1 MPNIIEPNL
10 KEVGGRY
17 SIAVARFNDFIT
29 GNLLDG
35 ALHTLAEH
43 GVDIDADV
51 KVVWVPG
58 AFELP
63 LMAQKLAEDK
73 AFQPD
78 AVIAI
83 GCVIR
88 GGTPHFEYVSSA
100 ATVGLEA
107 VARQTGVPVAFGVLT
122 TDDEE
127 QAKVRSSSAPPQPSA
142 PFSKPAPGNKGVEAA
157 LTALEMVGLLQA
169 LR

>member
-1 MPNIIEPNL
+1 MDL
-10 KEVGGRY
+10 
-17 SIAVARFNDFIT
+17 
-29 GNLLDG
+29 
-35 ALHTLAEH
+35 
-43 GVDIDADV
+43 DADV

-63 LMAQKLAEDK
+63 LMAQKLAEDE
-73 AFQPD
+73 AFRPD

-107 VARQTGVPVAFGVLT
+107 VARETGVPVAFGVLT
-122 TDDEE
+122 TDDVV
-127 QAKVRSSSAPPQPSA
+127 QLPLQPKFSIAQKLIDWLVLQLSSR
-142 PFSKPAPGNKGVEAA
+142 
-157 LTALEMVGLLQA
+157 T
-169 LR
+169 